1 MSGAEETVG
10 RKGTVRLV
18 RKIGTSLAIGAFTY
32 AITELTNQPRIWSLT
47 LSVFISGVLL
57 VVQFLVDLEIRVAK
71 VERANAD
78 HAEKVAELISGGLA
92 KIGAVTELLSLIDSS
107 PLQTETVAQLI
118 RHSTQL
124 DPAAPPLVHRFAQAE
139 TVRFSAFLEDLGRR
153 GSLLYEGED
162 RDWLLAL
169 TRATASSICATSM
182 TTVDQN
188 GKEHTDGGLWES
200 DLGQRYLDAQ
210 RDAVRRG
217 VVIRRIFVVAG
228 ATARQASISLRAIY
242 EPQRAIGVN
251 VRLLCLADL
260 AVARQDALRDFVLF
274 DDVVLYE
281 TTVAARIASAA
292 VPAMLDTRLE
302 LNAERVAGYV
312 QRFHALWEA
321 AHEITPPAQEPAGED
336 PLDSL
341 SRT

>member
-1 MSGAEETVG
+1 MSGAEQAQG
-10 RKGTVRLV
+10 RTGTVRLV
-18 RKIGTSLAIGAFTY
+18 RKIGTSLAIGALAY
-32 AITELTNQPRIWSLT
+32 AITELTNQPQIWSLT
-47 LSVFISGVLL
+47 LSVFISGVVL
-57 VVQFLVDLEIRVAK
+57 VVQFLVDLEIRVVR
-71 VERANAD
+71 VEKASV
-78 HAEKVAELISGGLA
+78 HHVEKVAELVSDGFE

-139 TVRFSAFLEDLGRR
+139 TARFSAFLEDLGRR

-182 TTVDQN
+182 TTVGEG

-228 ATARQASISLRAIY
+228 TTAPQASVSLREIY

-274 DDVVLYE
+274 DDAVLYE

-302 LNAERVAGYV
+302 LNADRVSSYV
-312 QRFHALWEA
+312 QRFNALWEA
-321 AHEITPPAQEPAGED
+321 AHEITPPT
-336 PLDSL
+336 SS
-341 SRT
+341 SRG